1 MNLDFGLIRC
11 GHRAPQKSSNLKE
24 RSVRLKK
31 KIVHKM
37 ATTKSLTDILAEFT
51 TSTETAIAGL
61 PTADSLS
68 PPENGITLFDTK
80 NEIFLAYLQA
90 LALRNLNVIRSIKDG
105 VDAEEAQKLS
115 AEITKKLVEHRV
127 YLEKGVRP
135 LEQKLKYQVDRVVKL
150 ADDEER
156 AIRQK
161 ELQGAKSN
169 GHTTKEES
177 EDESESGSNS
187 DSDAELG
194 AEMDAGSASYA
205 PKLMEMKNAGQQGDA
220 VSTARAKSRQ
230 DGVYRPPRISA
241 TAMPTTDR
249 REKAE
254 RRPGRSATL
263 DEYVATEMSEAPL
276 AQPSVG
282 SNLAAGGR
290 QSKNAKQMREE
301 AERREYEETN
311 LVRLPAMS
319 KKERAKQGLGR
330 QRDGGFGGEEW
341 RGLGDSL
348 DRIGDLTKRKGK
360 DSALDKSRKRR
371 AVEDGPRGDGI
382 GGAFDMKK
390 RRLSKKGRI

>member
-1 MNLDFGLIRC
+1 M
-11 GHRAPQKSSNLKE
+11 AAV
-24 RSVRLKK
+24 RSL
-31 KIVHKM
+31 
-37 ATTKSLTDILAEFT
+37 SDILTEFK
-51 TSTETAIAGL
+51 TSTETAICGL
-61 PTADSLS
+61 PAADALQAS
-68 PPENGITLFDTK
+68 ENGITLFDTK
-80 NEIFLAYLQA
+80 NEIFLSYLQA
-90 LALRNLNVIRSIKDG
+90 LALRNLNVIRSIKNG
-105 VDAEEAQKLS
+105 TDAEEAQKLS

-127 YLEKGVRP
+127 YLERGVRP
-135 LEQKLKYQVDRVVKL
+135 SEQKLKYQVDRVVKL

-156 AIRQK
+156 ASQQK
-161 ELQGAKSN
+161 ATQNAKTN
-169 GHTTKEES
+169 GHAKEGAS
-177 EDESESGSNS
+177 DDDESKS
-187 DSDAELG
+187 DSDSDSEAELG
-194 AEMDAGSASYA
+194 GGLVGHA
-205 PKLMEMKNAGQQGDA
+205 PRLATMTAGQQRDA
-220 VSTARAKSRQ
+220 KSAARAKSQ
-230 DGVYRPPRISA
+230 EDGVYRPPRISA
-241 TAMPTTDR
+241 TAMPTSDR

-254 RRPGRSATL
+254 RRPARSGVL
-263 DEYVATEMSEAPL
+263 DEYVSNELSQAPL

-319 KKERAKQGLGR
+319 KKEKAKKGLGR

>member
-1 MNLDFGLIRC
+1 
-11 GHRAPQKSSNLKE
+11 
-24 RSVRLKK
+24 
-31 KIVHKM
+31 M
-37 ATTKSLTDILAEFT
+37 ATARSLSDILTEFT
-51 TSTETAIAGL
+51 TSTETAISGL
-61 PTADSLS
+61 PAADALQAS
-68 PPENGITLFDTK
+68 ENGITLFDTK
-80 NEIFLAYLQA
+80 NEIFLSYLQA
-90 LALRNLNVIRSIKDG
+90 LALRNLSVIRSIKNG
-105 VDAEEAQKLS
+105 TDAEEAQKLS
-115 AEITKKLVEHRV
+115 TEITKKLVEHRV
-127 YLEKGVRP
+127 YLERGVRP
-135 LEQKLKYQVDRVVKL
+135 IEQKLKYQVDRVVKL
-150 ADDEER
+150 ACDEER
-156 AIRQK
+156 ASQQK
-161 ELQGAKSN
+161 AAQNAKTN
-169 GHTTKEES
+169 GHAK
-177 EDESESGSNS
+177 EDESDDESNS
-187 DSDAELG
+187 DSDSDSEAELG
-194 AEMDAGSASYA
+194 GDMVGHA
-205 PKLMEMKNAGQQGDA
+205 PRLATMTAGQQRDA
-220 VSTARAKSRQ
+220 KSAARAKSQ
-230 DGVYRPPRISA
+230 EDGVYRPPRISA
-241 TAMPTTDR
+241 TAMPTTDG

-254 RRPGRSATL
+254 RRPARSGVL
-263 DEYVATEMSEAPL
+263 DEYVSNELSQAPL

-319 KKERAKQGLGR
+319 KKEKAKKGLGR